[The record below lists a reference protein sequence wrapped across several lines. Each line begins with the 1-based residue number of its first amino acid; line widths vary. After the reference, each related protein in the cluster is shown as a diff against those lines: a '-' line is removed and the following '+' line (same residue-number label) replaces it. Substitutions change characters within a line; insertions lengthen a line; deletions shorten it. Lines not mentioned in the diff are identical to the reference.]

1 MLDSITWT
9 VLRSFPRNLGLEATR
24 LTAVGLGCAQA
35 GGAERRLGPR
45 TGDELDDDGDYMAD
59 SDEEKDSTVRFA
71 DGKMVGAD
79 SDDEDEDEDDEVSA
93 AAGRLGP

>member
-1 MLDSITWT
+1 M
-9 VLRSFPRNLGLEATR
+9 
-24 LTAVGLGCAQA
+24 CAQA
-35 GGAERRLGPR
+35 GGAGRRLGPR

-79 SDDEDEDEDDEVSA
+79 SEEDDEDEDDDEVSA
-93 AAGRLGP
+93 ATVGLARDCCRDL

>member
-1 MLDSITWT
+1 M
-9 VLRSFPRNLGLEATR
+9 LRSFPRNLGLEATR

-79 SDDEDEDEDDEVSA
+79 SDEDDEDDEVSA
-93 AAGRLGP
+93 AAVGWARDCRRHL